1 MFKINI
7 NNQTERKIDRD
18 TDRERDIQRQSVCL
32 SEREG
37 MCERER
43 GKRVNKSCYS
53 ALSRRGRKLPLVI
66 KLFILDVSLEY
77 DAKERYKDR

>member
-43 GKRVNKSCYS
+43 KKSEQ
-53 ALSRRGRKLPLVI
+53 
-66 KLFILDVSLEY
+66 ILLLCT
-77 DAKERYKDR
+77 